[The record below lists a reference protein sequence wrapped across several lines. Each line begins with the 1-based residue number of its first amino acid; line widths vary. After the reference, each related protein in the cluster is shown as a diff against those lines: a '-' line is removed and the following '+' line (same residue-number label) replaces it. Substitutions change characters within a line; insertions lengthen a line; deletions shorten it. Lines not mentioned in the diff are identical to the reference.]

1 MTFAS
6 TSPYSRTIAPA
17 AEQADSMPLLP
28 RRVLLQ
34 ALLATGALA
43 SAPAGM
49 AMPPLPQL
57 PRSEAVP
64 GGVAIVPLGAIQGDP
79 RVTTEN
85 GTPVLLSTDAR
96 GMVAVVGIPLSAQP
110 GEARLTLRDGNGTRT
125 IAYAIA
131 PKTYAEQHLKVS
143 PKVVDLSPEDTA
155 RYQREAAHQAKVKQR
170 FSPETAFSL
179 RLQQPTAG
187 RLSNSFGKR
196 RVFNGQPRAPHS
208 GADIP
213 APTGQAVM
221 SPADGTVIDTG
232 DYFFNGN
239 TVWIDHGQGLLSMLC
254 HLSRIDVQPGQKV
267 KRGDTVGAVGATGR
281 VTGPHL
287 HWSVLLNQASVDP
300 GLFLE

>member
-1 MTFAS
+1 MTFA
-6 TSPYSRTIAPA
+6 TRLYPRTIAPV
-17 AEQADSMPLLP
+17 AEEADTLSLLP

-43 SAPAGM
+43 GARAAM
-49 AMPPLPQL
+49 AMPPLPAL
-57 PRSEAVP
+57 PRQEAVP
-64 GGVAIVPLGAIQGDP
+64 GGVAIVPLGPIQGEA
-79 RVTTEN
+79 RVTTAE
-85 GTPVLLSTDAR
+85 GTPVLLSTDTR
-96 GMVAVVGIPLSAQP
+96 GMVAVVGVPLSAQA
-110 GEARLTLRDGNGTRT
+110 GSARLTLRDDKGTRSVE
-125 IAYAIA
+125 YAIA
-131 PKTYAEQHLKVS
+131 SKAYAEQHLKVS

-155 RYQREAAHQAKVKQR
+155 RYQREAAHQAGVKQV
-170 FSPETAFSL
+170 FSQHAAFSL
-179 RLQQPTAG
+179 RLLQPTAG
-187 RLSNSFGKR
+187 TLSDSFGKR

-213 APTGQAVM
+213 APSGQAVV

-254 HLSRIDVQPGQKV
+254 HLSHIDVKPGQTV
-267 KRGDTVGAVGATGR
+267 KRGQTVGAVGATGR

>member
-6 TSPYSRTIAPA
+6 SLYPRTIAPV
-17 AEQADSMPLLP
+17 AEDADTLSLLP

-43 SAPAGM
+43 GARAAM
-49 AMPPLPQL
+49 AMPPLPAL
-57 PRSEAVP
+57 PRQEAVP
-64 GGVAIVPLGAIQGDP
+64 GGVAIVPLGHIEGEA
-79 RVTTEN
+79 RVSTAE
-85 GTPVLLSTDAR
+85 GTPVLLSTDTR
-96 GMVAVVGIPLSAQP
+96 GLVAVVGIPLSAEA
-110 GEARLTLRDGNGTRT
+110 GSARLTLRDGKGTRT
-125 IAYAIA
+125 IDYAIA
-131 PKTYAEQHLKVS
+131 PKAYAEQHLKVS

-155 RYQREAAHQAKVKQR
+155 RYQREAAHQARVKQV
-170 FSPETAFSL
+170 FSQDAAFSL
-179 RLQQPTAG
+179 RLLQPTAG
-187 RLSNSFGKR
+187 TLSNSFGKR

-213 APTGQAVM
+213 APTGQAVVA
-221 SPADGTVIDTG
+221 PADGTVIDTG

-254 HLSRIDVQPGQKV
+254 HLSRIDVKPGQTV
-267 KRGDTVGAVGATGR
+267 KRGQTVGAVGATGR